1 MITIIC
7 DSCRKH
13 IMNPIR
19 DENYYPMLHKDLC
32 RDCYKKLRITVEDIM
47 EEARP
52 HVTLAA
58 SKKEMLSHLNK
69 MTR

>member
-1 MITIIC
+1 MVTIVC

-19 DENYYPMLHKDLC
+19 EENYYTLLHKELC
-32 RDCYKKLRITVEDIM
+32 RDCYKKLRLTVEDLQ
-47 EEARP
+47 EAARP
-52 HVTLAA
+52 HSSLAGHMA
-58 SKKEMLSHLNK
+58 QLVANLNK

>member
-1 MITIIC
+1 
-7 DSCRKH
+7 
-13 IMNPIR
+13 MNPIR
-19 DENYYPMLHKDLC
+19 DENYYPILHKDLC

-52 HVTLAA
+52 HSSLAGN
-58 SKKEMLSHLNK
+58 KKELVVHLNR